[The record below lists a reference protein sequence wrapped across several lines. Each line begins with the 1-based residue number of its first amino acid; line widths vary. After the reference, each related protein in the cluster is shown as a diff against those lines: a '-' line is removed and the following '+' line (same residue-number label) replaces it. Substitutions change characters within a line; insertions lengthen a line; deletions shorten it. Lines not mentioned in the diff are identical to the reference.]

1 MRPDESRQESDAA
14 DPRHLCLAIV
24 QGTGDEAIGLVDIIT
39 GRNRYFWKATWRG
52 KGGIGI
58 QAEEIDE
65 AEMVWEVE
73 ESPKHIH
80 ALKPETYK
88 HATGLGKRNFTDEIK
103 DTDLNRERLLW
114 VIQVSSV

>member
-1 MRPDESRQESDAA
+1 MFLESHVKGQ
-14 DPRHLCLAIV
+14 
-24 QGTGDEAIGLVDIIT
+24 
-39 GRNRYFWKATWRG
+39 GRNRNSGRG
-52 KGGIGI
+52 NS
-58 QAEEIDE
+58 E

-80 ALKPETYK
+80 ALRPETYE

-103 DTDLNRERLLW
+103 DTDFHRERLLW